1 MASPAPKS
9 LASGAFT
16 AALADTDA
24 GCQCYPTLSG
34 VAMPPEDAH
43 HLSAI
48 REQAL
53 LASMTLR

>member
-1 MASPAPKS
+1 MLSDS
-9 LASGAFT
+9 
-16 AALADTDA
+16 DA
-24 GCQCYPTLSG
+24 
-34 VAMPPEDAH
+34 PEDAH